1 MRISHWRSDVC
12 SLDLYRRR
20 RRRTRRI
27 GPAAVSGCRSPA
39 PPLRTRPGTERLR
52 LKNSLNS
59 IRAAAMG
66 RPVQEHSMT
75 EPREIIDFWFGAP
88 GSDAYGVF
96 RDVWFERDGA
106 FDAAF
111 DERRSEEH
119 TSELQSLM
127 RISYAVFCL
136 TKKRKRN
143 TYTVY
148 ST

>member
-106 FDAAF
+106 FDAAIRAGF
-111 DERRSEEH
+111 LDAFEAAAAGTLTGWRDAPESCLALI
-119 TSELQSLM
+119 LQIG
-127 RISYAVFCL
+127 RAHV
-136 TKKRKRN
+136 
-143 TYTVY
+143 
-148 ST
+148 